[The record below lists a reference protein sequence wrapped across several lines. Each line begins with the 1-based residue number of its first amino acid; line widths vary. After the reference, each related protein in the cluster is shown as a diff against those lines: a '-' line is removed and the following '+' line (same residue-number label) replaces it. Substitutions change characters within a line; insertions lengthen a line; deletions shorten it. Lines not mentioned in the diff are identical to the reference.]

1 MKSLI
6 YHISKYLHVF
16 FKPRMFAL
24 KRNFQGGEIKGVRIG
39 NTTFIDHSN
48 KLLIEDLVYIGHYNF
63 IEASNG
69 IKLGK
74 GCQITSYVNLTSHSS
89 HQSIR
94 LYGSNYSKVSDH
106 IGYERGPIEI
116 GEFTF
121 VGPFSVIMPSTKIG
135 KGCVVAAH
143 SYVKGEFPDYSVI
156 AGNPAKVVGDV
167 REKDNALLEE
177 YPELK
182 NSYMS

>member
-6 YHISKYLHVF
+6 YHISRYLQVF

-24 KRNFQGGEIKGVRIG
+24 KRNFQGGDITGVRIG

-48 KLLIEDLVYIGHYNF
+48 KLYIEDLVYIGHYNF

-74 GCQITSYVNLTSHSS
+74 GCQITSYVNLTTHSS

-94 LYGSNYSKVSDH
+94 LYGSNYSKVTDH
-106 IGYERGPIEI
+106 IGYERGGIEI

-156 AGNPAKVVGDV
+156 AGNPAKVVADV
-167 REKDNALLEE
+167 RDKDNALLEK

-182 NSYMS
+182 NTYMS

>member
-6 YHISKYLHVF
+6 YHISRYLHVF

-24 KRNFQGGEIKGVRIG
+24 KRNYQGEKIKGVRIG
-39 NTTFIDHSN
+39 NSTFIDHSN
-48 KLLIEDLVYIGHYNF
+48 KLHIEDLVYIGHYNF

-74 GCQITSYVNLTSHSS
+74 GCQITSYVNITTHSS

-94 LYGSNYSKVSDH
+94 LYGSKYSKVSNH
-106 IGYERGPIEI
+106 IGYELGSIEI

-143 SYVKGEFPDYSVI
+143 SYVKGDFPDYSVI

-182 NSYMS
+182 NTYMS

>member
-1 MKSLI
+1 
-6 YHISKYLHVF
+6 LH
-16 FKPRMFAL
+16 
-24 KRNFQGGEIKGVRIG
+24 
-39 NTTFIDHSN
+39 
-48 KLLIEDLVYIGHYNF
+48 
-63 IEASNG
+63 AS
-69 IKLGK
+69 
-74 GCQITSYVNLTSHSS
+74 SYANVKN
-89 HQSIR
+89 
-94 LYGSNYSKVSDH
+94 H
-106 IGYERGPIEI
+106 IGYERGSIEI

-143 SYVKGEFPDYSVI
+143 SYVKGDFPDYSVI

-182 NSYMS
+182 NTYMS

>member
-1 MKSLI
+1 
-6 YHISKYLHVF
+6 
-16 FKPRMFAL
+16 MFAL

-39 NTTFIDHSN
+39 NTSFIDHSN

-143 SYVKGEFPDYSVI
+143 SYVKGDFPDYSLI

-182 NSYMS
+182 NTYMS

>member
-6 YHISKYLHVF
+6 YHVSRYLQVF
-16 FKPRMFAL
+16 FKPRVFAL
-24 KRNFQGGEIKGVRIG
+24 KHNFQGKEVSGVRIG
-39 NTTFIDHSN
+39 NTTFIDHSK
-48 KLLIEDLVYIGHYNF
+48 KLLIEDLVYIGHFNF
-63 IEASNG
+63 IEASHG

-74 GCQITSYVNLTSHSS
+74 GCQITSYVNLTTHSS

-94 LYGSNYSKVSDH
+94 LYGSSYSKVSDH
-106 IGYERGPIEI
+106 IGYERGGIEI

-121 VGPFSVIMPSTKIG
+121 VGPFSVIMPSSKIG

-156 AGNPAKVVGDV
+156 AGNPAKVVADV
-167 REKDNALLEE
+167 REKDDVILKK

-182 NSYMS
+182 NTYMN

>member
-1 MKSLI
+1 MNSLI
-6 YHISKYLHVF
+6 YHISRFMHVF
-16 FKPRMFAL
+16 FKPRMFAF
-24 KRNFQGGEIKGVRIG
+24 KRNFQGEKINGFRVGS
-39 NTTFIDHSN
+39 TTFIDHSN
-48 KLLIEDLVYIGHYNF
+48 NLSVEDLVYIGHYNF

-74 GCQITSYVNLTSHSS
+74 GCQITSYVNITTHSS

-94 LYGSNYSKVSDH
+94 LYGSNYAKASNH
-106 IGYERGPIEI
+106 LGYERGSIEI

-121 VGPFSVIMPSTKIG
+121 IGPFSVIMPSTKIG

-143 SYVKGEFPDYSVI
+143 SYVKGEFPNYAII
-156 AGNPAKVVGDV
+156 AGNPARIVGDV
-167 REKDNALLEE
+167 REKDNALLDE

-182 NSYMS
+182 NNYMI

>member
-6 YHISKYLHVF
+6 YHISKYLQVF
-16 FKPRMFAL
+16 FRPRMFAL
-24 KRNFQGGEIKGVRIG
+24 KRNFQGGKITGVRIG
-39 NTTFIDHSN
+39 NTTFIDNSN
-48 KLLIEDLVYIGHYNF
+48 NLLIEDLVYIGHYNF

-74 GCQITSYVNLTSHSS
+74 GCQITSYVNITTHSS

-94 LYGSNYSKVSDH
+94 LYGSSYSKVTNH
-106 IGYERGPIEI
+106 VGYERGLIEI

-121 VGPFSVIMPSTKIG
+121 VGPFSVIMPTTKIG

-143 SYVKGEFPDYSVI
+143 SYVRGEFPDHSII
-156 AGNPAKVVGDV
+156 AGNPAKIVGDT
-167 REKDNALLEE
+167 REKDNAFLAE
-177 YPELK
+177 YPDLK
-182 NSYMS
+182 NTYMI

>member
-6 YHISKYLHVF
+6 YHISKYLQVF

-24 KRNFQGGEIKGVRIG
+24 KRNYQGEKINGVRIG
-39 NTTFIDHSN
+39 NTTFIDHSTN
-48 KLLIEDLVYIGHYNF
+48 LIIEDLVYIGHYNF
-63 IEASNG
+63 IEASQG
-69 IKLGK
+69 IKLGN
-74 GCQITSYVNLTSHSS
+74 GCQITSYVNITTHSS

-94 LYGSNYSKVSDH
+94 LYGSSYSKVSNH
-106 IGYERGPIEI
+106 IGYERGSIEI

-121 VGPFSVIMPSTKIG
+121 VGPFCVIMPHTKIG
-135 KGCVVAAH
+135 KGSVVAAH
-143 SYVKGEFPDYSVI
+143 SYVKGDFPDFSII

-167 REKDNALLEE
+167 REKDNKILSE

-182 NSYMS
+182 NNYMV